1 MLVCCVGVWNVFT
14 IWLWVYVYHV
24 RHVRWEQ
31 DEIDFDLVFHPGL
44 VEDDT
49 AIKCHQN
56 KDYGRRVHFAKSVKV
71 ELN

>member
-1 MLVCCVGVWNVFT
+1 MECVHNLALGCTYTMCDTSV
-14 IWLWVYVYHV
+14 
-24 RHVRWEQ
+24 EQ